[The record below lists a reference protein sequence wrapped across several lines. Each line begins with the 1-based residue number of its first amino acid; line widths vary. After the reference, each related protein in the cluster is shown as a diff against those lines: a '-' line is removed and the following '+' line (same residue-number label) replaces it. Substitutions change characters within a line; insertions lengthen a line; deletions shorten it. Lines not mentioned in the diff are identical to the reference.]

1 MFVKSARNMLGY
13 DAKVCYL
20 RSDQRTEFTGGYTF
34 KIRAEIQLPSLD
46 TSQNNGMV
54 ERFNQ
59 TI

>member
-1 MFVKSARNMLGY
+1 MLGY